1 VRCPL
6 LNRDSSEAFAKLHGM
21 ASQRDGE
28 SVESRVAKLRLE
40 IERRLADARR
50 LAELAANSRA
60 RATQLREEVAQIIFK
75 MSGRR

>member
-1 VRCPL
+1 
-6 LNRDSSEAFAKLHGM
+6 M
-21 ASQRDGE
+21 ASRDGE

-60 RATQLREEVAQIIFK
+60 RARQLRDEVAQIFK
-75 MSGRR
+75 TSGRR